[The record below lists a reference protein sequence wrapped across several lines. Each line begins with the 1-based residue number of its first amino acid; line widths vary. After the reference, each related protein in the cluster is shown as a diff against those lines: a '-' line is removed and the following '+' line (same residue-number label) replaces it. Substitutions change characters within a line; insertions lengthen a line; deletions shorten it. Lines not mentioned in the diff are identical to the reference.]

1 MFIYFVLIFQ
11 QLIASGTH
19 IIAKVV
25 VKDIDPVSLTMLRSG
40 IAAIGLLILMRIRS
54 VKMKFEKRDLKK
66 ILLLSALA
74 IPVNQFLFLY
84 AIKYTTPS
92 NAALLYGTTPAMV
105 LVLSIILGR
114 EKIKLKRIAG
124 VALAFIGVLIVI
136 FERGL
141 DFGSDYTMGNI
152 IICIAVI
159 AWALYTVQG
168 KEMIIKYGAFK
179 TSSAT
184 MVIGTLIFLPVGA
197 WDTINFQYS
206 SLTFYHWLG
215 LLYLAFMTSIFAY
228 VLWYYALSRIEAPRV
243 TIFMNLQPVLTT
255 LLSVIILGQSITTA
269 FLIGGAVALTGVV
282 IAQTN

>member
-11 QLIASGTH
+11 QFIASGTH

-54 VKMKFEKRDLKK
+54 VKMKFEKGDWKK
-66 ILLLSALA
+66 ILILSALA

-114 EKIKLKRIAG
+114 EKVKLKRIAG

-152 IICIAVI
+152 IIFIAVI

-184 MVIGTLIFLPVGA
+184 MVIGTLMFFPVGA

-206 SLTFYHWLG
+206 SLTVYHWLG

-228 VLWYYALSRIEAPRV
+228 VLWYYALSRIEASRV